1 MAAAKGTSD
10 MMTVIV
16 EQDGRTRQADRLDP
30 AWIAADSGVNLWVD
44 LTDPTPDDAA
54 ILREVFRFHELAV
67 EDATSAVQYP
77 KAETYAGCLFLILHG
92 IDFQASQHRLATHD
106 YDFFLGPTYLVTV
119 HDAASRSIP
128 EVVSICLRNDR
139 AFAEGPTAILH
150 RIIDAMVDHYRPE
163 VDKLEEKLDE
173 IEDSIFKNADALDTT
188 RRILELKRDVASLRR
203 VILPQRDV
211 VGRLARREFQAI
223 SEEMSYR
230 FRDVHDHVIRV
241 ADEAT
246 LFHDR
251 VTSLLEAHLSNTSNR
266 LNEVM
271 KVLTIIA
278 TMFMPLGVLTGMYG
292 MNVPLIHFPGGE
304 GVQFWWI
311 LGIMVANCGLML
323 WFFRRKRWI

>member
-1 MAAAKGTSD
+1 
-10 MMTVIV
+10 MMTVMV
-16 EQDGRTRQADRLDP
+16 QQDGRTRQAERLDP
-30 AWIAADSGVNLWVD
+30 AWLAAGAGASVWID
-44 LTDPTPDDAA
+44 LTDPTPDDAR
-54 ILREVFRFHELAV
+54 ILSEVFHFHELAV
-67 EDATSAVQYP
+67 EDVMAAVHYP
-77 KAETYAGCLFLILHG
+77 KAETYDGYLFLILHG

-106 YDFFLGPTYLVTV
+106 YDFFLGPNYLVTV
-119 HDAASRSIP
+119 HDASSRSIP
-128 EVVSICLRNDR
+128 EVAGICLRNGR
-139 AFAEGPTAILH
+139 AFADGPTAILH
-150 RIIDAMVDHYRPE
+150 RIVDTMVDHYRPE
-163 VDKLEEKLDE
+163 VDKLEDKLDE
-173 IEDSIFKNADALDTT
+173 IEESIFKDADARDTT
-188 RRILELKRDVASLRR
+188 QRILELKRDVASLRR

-211 VGRLARREFQAI
+211 VGRLARREFEAI

-241 ADEAT
+241 SDEAT
-246 LFHDR
+246 MFHDR

-278 TMFMPLGVLTGMYG
+278 TIFMPLGVLTGVYG
-292 MNVPLIHFPGGE
+292 MNVPLVHFPGGE